1 MKELTA
7 LLLGIISIFVY
18 TNFIRKS
25 LYLDKIEATVNG
37 KKYYVR
43 NLPDRNE
50 AANKLASIGNS
61 LQSLIDS
68 LDEEEEEKGKYN
80 KQLKESFNPDYI
92 TENIPGSTYVAYSVN
107 KGEELS
113 LCVREKDTEVF
124 MDNNIILFVAIHEL
138 SHIMTPET
146 GHTPLFWNNMKYLL
160 EKASAMGIYTPTDY
174 RKNPE
179 TYCGM
184 EINST
189 PMKLN

>member
-7 LLLGIISIFVY
+7 LLLGIIVIFVY
-18 TNFIRKS
+18 TNYIRKS
-25 LYLDKIEATVNG
+25 LYLDKIESSVNG

-50 AANKLASIGNS
+50 AANKLAAIGNS
-61 LQSLIDS
+61 LQSSIDS
-68 LDEEEEEKGKYN
+68 LGEEGEKGEYN
-80 KQLKESFNPDYI
+80 MKLKEYINSDHI
-92 TENIPGSTYVAYSVN
+92 TENIPGSAYVAYSVN

-124 MDNNIILFVAIHEL
+124 MNDNIIIFVAIHEL

-160 EKASAMGIYTPTDY
+160 EKASAVGIYTATDY
-174 RKNPE
+174 SKNPE

-189 PMKLN
+189 PMDL